1 MSDIDA
7 INKIEILA
15 EMDKLAEE
23 AGDWKNHL
31 SYEALVEFDVRADVR
46 EFYVEHATMCKYC
59 QELISLFSSR

>member
-1 MSDIDA
+1 VSDIDA

-31 SYEALVEFDVRADVR
+31 PYEALVEFDVRADVR
-46 EFYVEHATMCKYC
+46 ETYGEDTTMCKCC
-59 QELISLFSSR
+59 QELISLFS